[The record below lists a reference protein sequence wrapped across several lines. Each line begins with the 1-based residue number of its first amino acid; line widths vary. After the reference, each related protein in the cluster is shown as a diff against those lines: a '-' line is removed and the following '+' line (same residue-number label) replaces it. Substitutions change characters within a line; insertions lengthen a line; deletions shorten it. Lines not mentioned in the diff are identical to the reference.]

1 MERPHL
7 DECDLCFFTFDHW
20 YCLNW
25 LFHLPSSFYTDTILY
40 GSLFIVHCRWAPLS
54 LCLCLFLSVSQLPYV
69 LRPVSSPSLSLS
81 LTLCLSHLSR
91 LLNSSTPKPAYCYSY
106 LPLTWVVFW
115 RCRPGVTKK
124 ESWETQIH
132 RDVQTHTHRNKQNKR
147 CHYFC
152 EACTYARA
160 PWLNPRTALCSSST
174 DLDIVKAIVVLLGC
188 WLFLCSPGCRLAAS
202 RLLTQ
207 IPRVQVVVVCVVL
220 VVVFVVYFS
229 LCASGSLTLAE
240 SSTAAG
246 VENTE

>member
-1 MERPHL
+1 MGPFLLSTAGELRSV
-7 DECDLCFFTFDHW
+7 CVFVC
-20 YCLNW
+20 
-25 LFHLPSSFYTDTILY
+25 SSVCHNCPMY
-40 GSLFIVHCRWAPLS
+40 
-54 LCLCLFLSVSQLPYV
+54 YV
-69 LRPVSSPSLSLS
+69 LSPLHLSLS
-81 LTLCLSHLSR
+81 LNLCLSHLPR

-246 VENTE
+246 AENTE